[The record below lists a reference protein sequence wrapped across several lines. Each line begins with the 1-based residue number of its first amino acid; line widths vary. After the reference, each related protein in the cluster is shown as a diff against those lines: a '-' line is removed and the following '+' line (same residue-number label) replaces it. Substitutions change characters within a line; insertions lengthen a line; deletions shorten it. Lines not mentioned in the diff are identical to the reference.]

1 MVIFNFMLSIDNILY
16 DHQHHL
22 IHLREMT
29 IFRLYGLN
37 LHNGEITMHKNVPTL
52 NEYME
57 VFISLLGKSKFQLMN
72 MPDDL

>member
-1 MVIFNFMLSIDNILY
+1 
-16 DHQHHL
+16 
-22 IHLREMT
+22 MT

-57 VFISLLGKSKFQLMN
+57 VYISLLGKSKFQLMN